1 MPQRNRG
8 LAAGGDR
15 GALSA
20 EVSANQMFI
29 VAREGM
35 SVARRKTKKDKKNRV
50 QENTLKGLE
59 KPKGVRLER
68 EREEK

>member
-1 MPQRNRG
+1 M
-8 LAAGGDR
+8 AAGGDR

-20 EVSANQMFI
+20 EVSANQMFSG
-29 VAREGM
+29 AREGM
-35 SVARRKTKKDKKNRV
+35 SVAHRKMKKDKNRV
-50 QENTLKGLE
+50 QEHTLKGLE